1 MARPYLSMW
10 SRAIRSAGCIVALAV
25 AGTLPDEIGAALI
38 TVSRSAFVEA
48 FQTTALACAAIVLI
62 AAAGT
67 V

>member
-1 MARPYLSMW
+1 VW
-10 SRAIRSAGCIVALAV
+10 NRAIRSAGCIVGLAV
-25 AGTLPDEIGAALI
+25 ASNLPDEIGAVLI
-38 TVSRSAFVEA
+38 TVSRSAFIEA